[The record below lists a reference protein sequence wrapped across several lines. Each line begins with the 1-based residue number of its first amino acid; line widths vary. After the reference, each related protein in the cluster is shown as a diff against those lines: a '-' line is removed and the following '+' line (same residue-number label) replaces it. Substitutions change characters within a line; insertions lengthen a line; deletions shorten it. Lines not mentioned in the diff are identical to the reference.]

1 MKPRYDNSF
10 NAKPPISE
18 GETYTGIID
27 AVGEK
32 GDGVLRI
39 KGFVVFVPNVA
50 KGDFVKVKIT
60 KVLQKVSFGELVEK
74 LEKPSGPQPF
84 VKKEKKPDKEVEKFL
99 TTDGD
104 SEDFGNGDDEGDEE
118 V

>member
-1 MKPRYDNSF
+1 MKPRNENSF
-10 NAKPPISE
+10 NIKPPISE
-18 GETYTGIID
+18 GETYTGVID

-50 KGDFVKVKIT
+50 KGDFVKVKIV

-74 LEKPSGPQPF
+74 LDAPPKPQQF
-84 VKKEKKPDKEVEKFL
+84 VKKEKKPSKDVEEFL
-99 TTDGD
+99 NTEGD
-104 SEDFGNGDDEGDEE
+104 SEDFGNEDGEE
-118 V
+118 

>member
-1 MKPRYDNSF
+1 MKPRNDNFF

-18 GETYTGIID
+18 GETYTGVID
-27 AVGEK
+27 AVGGK

-39 KGFVVFVPNVA
+39 KGFVVFVPNVT

-74 LEKPSGPQPF
+74 LEKPPVPQAF
-84 VKKEKKPDKEVEKFL
+84 VKKKKSLIRKLKNF
-99 TTDGD
+99 
-104 SEDFGNGDDEGDEE
+104 
-118 V
+118 

>member
-1 MKPRYDNSF
+1 MKPRNDNFF

-18 GETYTGIID
+18 GETYTGVID
-27 AVGEK
+27 AVGGK

-74 LEKPSGPQPF
+74 LEKPPVPQAF

-104 SEDFGNGDDEGDEE
+104 SEDFGNESAEDEE